1 MTLAN
6 KIQIKCIQ
14 QSKKTFLLPLV
25 LFRFAFLVG
34 GMTRG
39 KAERVQ
45 TRKVWEIVKRN
56 EGKPQGGKVDQPG
69 HPLPPRKNPKKP
81 QKKIF

>member
-39 KAERVQ
+39 KAERAQ
-45 TRKVWEIVKRN
+45 TRKVWEIVKRT
-56 EGKPQGGKVDQPG
+56 EGKP
-69 HPLPPRKNPKKP
+69 
-81 QKKIF
+81 